1 MISYRPLSTVVP
13 PELFLGIEG
22 KEEHMMVM
30 SVAPAAVQANAA
42 VYGVSADVKPPP
54 ERNDQ
59 MVAPI
64 AETTNGDAARS
75 DLNLLKMADP
85 GVGQTVDVK
94 A

>member
-1 MISYRPLSTVVP
+1 MDYRPLTVSIS
-13 PELFLGIEG
+13 PELFRGIEG

-30 SVAPAAVQANAA
+30 GMAPAGVQANAA
-42 VYGVSADVKPPP
+42 VYGLTADVKQPPT
-54 ERNDQ
+54 RNDQ
-59 MVAPI
+59 AVAPI
-64 AETTNGDAARS
+64 AETTNGEAARS

>member
-1 MISYRPLSTVVP
+1 MSYWPFSRVVP
-13 PELFLGIEG
+13 QEQFRGIEG

-30 SVAPAAVQANAA
+30 SVAPAGVQANAA
-42 VYGVSADVKPPP
+42 VYGVTADVKPPP
-54 ERNDQ
+54 DKNDQ
-59 MVAPI
+59 VVAPI

-85 GVGQTVDVK
+85 GVGRTVDVK